1 MERSLK
7 RNKIIHTLFSV
18 TGLII
23 LGKLLGFIKQ
33 MFVAARF
40 GTTAETDVFSLA
52 EGLIANTQYL
62 LVQVLLTS
70 FTAVYIHTREKNEA
84 EAKRFAMDT
93 LQVFSLIAALLA
105 AVIAALSGPIARLIA
120 PSYSAELSGQVAG
133 YIRAFAPLLIL
144 FVWIAIFH
152 ALLNSNERFIP
163 GEFTSVNQSVIT
175 VLLVLLL
182 SSVFGVKTLALALAA
197 YTVFNAL
204 FLGLL
209 ARKYVGHSRGKPFQ
223 NENVRGLIRMAGPL
237 LLGYSVIYINQQVD
251 KILVSGLEAGTVTAM
266 GYAAVLSNLVSTF
279 IVTFCSILFTYVT
292 TAIAGGDHKK
302 AALLSNHTALILM
315 IVFLPISVLSI
326 VEAEDIVYIVF
337 GRGAFD
343 ARSVEAAA
351 AALCGYSFT
360 FVPLV
365 VKEVYS
371 RILYGYKDSKSPM
384 ISSSVSIAV
393 NIALSI
399 ALCPRFGVFGVTLA
413 SSISVAVCAVLNVA
427 AAGKR
432 SPAMGSLMLLPKLPV
447 LAVGTLVCC
456 FAARWSMSQFAS
468 LSVLPRFI
476 LASLCGCCAYFVVTG
491 PMIYK
496 TYFKENGLSIF
507 GISRK

>member
-1 MERSLK
+1 MKKKALVK
-7 RNKIIHTLFSV
+7 TVFSV
-18 TGLII
+18 SGLIL
-23 LGKLLGFIKQ
+23 LGKILGFIKQ
-33 MFVAARF
+33 MFVAAKF
-40 GTTAETDVFSLA
+40 GTTVETDVFYLA

-84 EAKRFAMDT
+84 EAKSFAIDT
-93 LQVFSLIAALLA
+93 IRVFTIIAAILA
-105 AVIAALSGPIARLIA
+105 AVLAALSGPIARLIA
-120 PSYSAELSGQVAG
+120 PSYSAELSGQVAS
-133 YIRAFAPLLIL
+133 YIRVFSPLLIL

-152 ALLNSNERFIP
+152 ALLNSNEHFIP

-175 VLLVLLL
+175 VLLVLLV
-182 SSVFGVKTLALALAA
+182 SSVFGVKTLALALTA

-204 FLGLL
+204 FLGIL
-209 ARKYVGHSRGKPFQ
+209 ARKYVGHGRGKPFQ
-223 NENVRGLIRMAGPL
+223 NENVRSLIRMAGPL

-279 IVTFCSILFTYVT
+279 IITFCSILFTYVT
-292 TAIAGGDHKK
+292 TAIADGEHKR
-302 AALLSNHTALILM
+302 AAALSNHTALILM
-315 IVFLPISVLSI
+315 IVFLPISVLAI
-326 VEAEDIVYIVF
+326 VAAEDIVSIVF

-343 ARSVEAAA
+343 SKSVEAAA

-360 FVPLV
+360 FVPLA

-384 ISSSVSIAV
+384 ISSTIGIAV
-393 NIALSI
+393 NIVLSI

-427 AAGKR
+427 AAKKR
-432 SPAMGSLMLLPKLPV
+432 SSVVEIRMLLPKLPM
-447 LAVGTLVCC
+447 LAVGAFICWFTAKWC
-456 FAARWSMSQFAS
+456 MNQFDSISA
-468 LSVLPRFI
+468 LPRFV
-476 LASLCGCCAYFVVTG
+476 LTSLCGGCVYFVVIG

-496 TYFKENGLSIF
+496 IYFKEKGLSIF
-507 GISRK
+507 GISKK